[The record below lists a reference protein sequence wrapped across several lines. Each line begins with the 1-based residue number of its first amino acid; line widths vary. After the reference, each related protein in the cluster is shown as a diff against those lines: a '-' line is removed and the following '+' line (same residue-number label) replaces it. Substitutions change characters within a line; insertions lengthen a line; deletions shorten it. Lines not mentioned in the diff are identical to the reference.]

1 LGPAYR
7 RKVKIS
13 LMSKYV
19 TRLRQGKKFIY
30 YFKDGQEVKDKAE
43 IDYFNSLAVPPAWRN
58 VKIDRRR
65 GARVLATGYDKAGR
79 LQYIYNP
86 KFRERMEREKFER
99 ILRFAKALPKMRRVT
114 EEHLSDRGLHR
125 QRVLAC
131 IVRLMDEAY
140 FRVGNQ
146 QYAKENQSYGISTLR
161 SKHITVEG
169 DSVQFDFVGKSGQRQ
184 VKRLTDAKVAK
195 IIKALD
201 ELPGYEVFKYYD
213 EDGDLTKVTSAD
225 INAYIKEVM
234 GEEFS
239 AKDFRTWG
247 GTLLATA
254 DLAAHMTAKSP
265 REKKQAVSA
274 CVRRVARKLGNT
286 PAIARGS
293 YIDPRVIASFVET
306 GDLSEV
312 KETVKDVGR
321 NSYLNQDERCV
332 IKLLERVT

>member
-1 LGPAYR
+1 
-7 RKVKIS
+7 
-13 LMSKYV
+13 MSKFV
-19 TRLRQGKKFIY
+19 TRQRRGRKFIY
-30 YFKDGQEVKDKAE
+30 FNDGSEIKSQAEVE
-43 IDYFNSLAVPPAWRN
+43 YFNSLAVPPAWQD
-58 VKIDRRR
+58 VKIDSRR
-65 GARVLATGYDKAGR
+65 GARVLATGHDKAGR

-114 EEHLSDRGLHR
+114 EKHLSDAGLHR

-140 FRVGNQ
+140 FRVGNE
-146 QYAKENQSYGISTLR
+146 QYAKENQSYGVTTLR
-161 SKHITVEG
+161 SKHISVEG
-169 DSVQFDFVGKSGQRQ
+169 DSVHFDFMGKSGQRQ
-184 VKRLTDAKVAK
+184 IKRLTDAKVAK

-213 EDGDLTKVTSAD
+213 EEGNLTKVTSAD
-225 INAYIKEVM
+225 INTYIKEVM

-254 DLAAHMTAKSP
+254 ELAAEKAKS
-265 REKKQAVSA
+265 EKARQKAVA
-274 CVRRVARKLGNT
+274 VCVKRVARKLGNT
-286 PAIARGS
+286 PAIARSS
-293 YIDPRVIASFVET
+293 YIDPRVIASFVEK
-306 GDLSEV
+306 GDLAEV
-312 KETVKDVGR
+312 KTAVKNVDR

-332 IKLLERVT
+332 IKLLERVA